1 MDPIIY
7 LVVIVDSGV
16 VAFVVLIVV
25 QGVGIIIVEREHC
38 RQFFRSTRQGKPV
51 TLVVGGLFQ
60 AKTEPIG
67 VGIEVRV
74 AGSHGSV
81 VVNQILR
88 VAGIH

>member
-16 VAFVVLIVV
+16 VAFVVLVVV
-25 QGVGIIIVEREHC
+25 QGVGIIIVEREYC
-38 RQFFRSTRQGKPV
+38 RQFFRSTGEGKSV
-51 TLVVGGLFQ
+51 TVMMGGLFQ